1 MTLGRVFPARGV
13 PRKEGG
19 IYVDQVFVIRPF
31 PSFRLRTRIH
41 PSPVWKWGSPSA
53 VVTSKSQGTIERK
66 TVSKG
71 CWEQEPHTETEDSH
85 SVRGWGK
92 HKC

>member
-1 MTLGRVFPARGV
+1 MTLGRVFPAGGV

-41 PSPVWKWGSPSA
+41 PSPQYGNGA
-53 VVTSKSQGTIERK
+53 HLLQ
-66 TVSKG
+66 
-71 CWEQEPHTETEDSH
+71 
-85 SVRGWGK
+85 
-92 HKC
+92 